1 MGKPIRILS
10 LDGGGT
16 RGLMPSTLL
25 NCLEKETGKPVTEM
39 FDVIV
44 GAATGGIITAA
55 LAAGL
60 PTSDIVDIYLKQASY
75 ILPTNKFRR
84 LWNPVN
90 LFAPKY
96 PNDNLKKLL
105 NEKLGADTTMENVSK
120 IHGNETVFLLA
131 SLDLSPPIIA
141 NKSPQFEVVIYNT
154 TMKAQHPE
162 RLVDVALRTSAAVI
176 NLPLYEH
183 YIEGGNYANDPALVG
198 FSFCMNAK
206 KGCDGATTLPDNRL
220 GLGADLGDIRLLSLG
235 CGSDGGTHVPKSE
248 IKKGNWGL
256 IKWMNRL
263 TSLVIDTNMVYTQH
277 LLREILDEKR
287 YYRINPYYKSDAAPE
302 VLKNEKLKID
312 VQKKEHLEAIH
323 AYAID
328 TFEQEKERIKEFLEI

>member
-16 RGLMPSTLL
+16 RGLMPSTILH
-25 NCLEKETGKPVTEM
+25 CLENETGKPVTEL

-44 GAATGGIITAA
+44 GAATGGIIASA
-55 LAAGL
+55 LAAGVS
-60 PTSDIVDIYLKQASY
+60 TSDIVDIYLKQASY
-75 ILPTNKFRR
+75 ILPSNFFKK

-96 PNDNLKKLL
+96 ANDNLKKLL
-105 NEKLGADTTMENVSK
+105 NEKFGTDTTMEDVFK
-120 IHGNETVFLLA
+120 THGTDTIFLLA
-131 SLDLSPPIIA
+131 SLDLSPPIVP
-141 NKSPQFEVVIYNT
+141 NKSPQFKVVIYNS
-154 TMKAQHPE
+154 TMQAHHPE

-183 YIEGGNYANDPALVG
+183 FVEGGNYANDPALVG
-198 FSFCMNAK
+198 FSFCMNGK
-206 KGCDGATTLPDNRL
+206 KGCEGESMLPDNQL
-220 GLGADLGDIRLLSLG
+220 GLGADQSDIRLLSLG
-235 CGSDGGTHVPKSE
+235 CGSDGGTYVPKSE

-256 IKWMNRL
+256 IKWMGRL

-277 LLREILDEKR
+277 LLSEILDENR
-287 YYRINPYYKSDAAPE
+287 YCRINPYYKSDDAPA

-312 VQKKEHLEAIH
+312 VKKKEHLDAIH
-323 AYAID
+323 SFAEY
-328 TFEQEKERIKEFLEI
+328 TFQQEKERIKNFLGI